1 MKKFLL
7 SCVAALSIS
16 GAADAATYSVDVT
29 ATPFRVPG
37 MDGLQTRAF
46 VLSPSG
52 AQNFNGATYSFDLVN
67 AGDSVSMDVYGLVH
81 FNASL
86 DADDLIPRPSTATF
100 DFGGAIGSI
109 TILGTSFGVAGAPAS
124 ALATFVS
131 GIIRVAPGLGIQ
143 ITLADTVFGTD
154 GTAFVRSRA
163 GIGFVNATFELA
175 SIPVPA
181 SLPLS
186 LTALGL
192 MGFVAQRRKS
202 RKTTTA

>member
-7 SCVAALSIS
+7 SCVAAASIS
-16 GAADAATYSVDVT
+16 GAAHAATYSVDVT

-37 MDGLQTRAF
+37 MDGLQTRAV

-52 AQNFNGATYSFDLVN
+52 PQTFNGATYSFDLTN
-67 AGDSVSMDVYGLVH
+67 AGDSVSMNVYGLVH
-81 FNASL
+81 YDGPL
-86 DADDLIPRPSTATF
+86 DPDDLIPRPSTATF
-100 DFGGAIGSI
+100 DFGGAIGSL

-124 ALATFVS
+124 ALATFIS
-131 GIIRVAPGLGIQ
+131 GIISIAPGLGIK

-154 GTAFVRSRA
+154 GTSFVQGRA
-163 GIGFVNATFELA
+163 GIGFVNATFELVA
-175 SIPVPA
+175 VPVPGA
-181 SLPLS
+181 LPLS

-202 RKTTTA
+202 RKTAA

>member
-1 MKKFLL
+1 MKKFFLA
-7 SCVAALSIS
+7 CVAVASLAV
-16 GAADAATYSVDVT
+16 AADAATYSVDVT

-37 MDGLQTRAF
+37 QPGLQTRAV

-52 AQNFNGATYSFDLVN
+52 PQTFNGATYSFDLAN
-67 AGDSVSMDVYGLVH
+67 LGDSVSMNIYGLVH
-81 FNASL
+81 YDAPL

-100 DFGGAIGSI
+100 NFGGPIGSI
-109 TILGTSFGVAGAPAS
+109 TILGTTVGVMGTPAS
-124 ALATFVS
+124 ALATFIS
-131 GIIRVAPGLGIQ
+131 GIIRVAPATGIR
-143 ITLADTVFGTD
+143 ITLADTTFGDD
-154 GTAFVRSRA
+154 GNNFVNGRA

-202 RKTTTA
+202 RKTAA